1 MPKVITLTHIL
12 VGGGKTL
19 TERNIIYFSCRA
31 AEARSFA
38 GVVSTL
44 VVGCRCRRCTHKE
57 AGPWRKG
64 FWYGGLVTHARCGAG
79 RLAGGRGSVCGG
91 AGTKTKAWLTF
102 WTSGRSRGGRR
113 GEERGLRLN
122 SENPSPP
129 ARVESSSWMLEYWF
143 TLSVLCLYLIAASFK
158 HKYTSY

>member
-12 VGGGKTL
+12 VGGEKTL
-19 TERNIIYFSCRA
+19 TQRNIIYFSCRA

-64 FWYGGLVTHARCGAG
+64 FWYGGLVTHARCGSG
-79 RLAGGRGSVCGG
+79 RLAGAEEASGG
-91 AGTKTKAWLTF
+91 AGTKTGGMANILNL
-102 WTSGRSRGGRR
+102 WTVTGGRR
-113 GEERGLRLN
+113 GVEGGLRLT
-122 SENPSPP
+122 PKTPP
-129 ARVESSSWMLEYWF
+129 PLPCQGKIIVLNVRILIYFEC
-143 TLSVLCLYLIAASFK
+143 TLLVSNCSIF
-158 HKYTSY
+158 